1 MKLIL
6 TISALITTA
15 FVLNV
20 GSWAV
25 CRGQSAPEKDVVR
38 FRYGPKG
45 LITTARDLLSSQLQK
60 QPPPSQQGEDVVR
73 VNTNLIQTDLMV
85 FDKQG
90 HFVDG
95 LQREQFELSV
105 DGKPQPI
112 SFFEQ
117 VRAGSSKELALKLNS
132 TATIPPGK
140 PTSVNE
146 NRGRIIVFFLDD
158 LHLSLDSLTRTRKM
172 LTQFIENEMDD
183 NDRVAIASTSGDIGF
198 LQQFTDNKSV
208 LHAAVER
215 LRQHPYNVRDM
226 TRETTPMTEYM
237 ALTIERKDDPG
248 VFNFYVDECLKAA
261 PPRYPRRA
269 CEVEVINRAR
279 LILIQAAAVIV
290 NTYESL
296 ESLMRTSAQM
306 SGRKLVFFI
315 SDGFL
320 LDTGPRNA
328 DPRGKLTE
336 ITDAA
341 LRAGVVIYTI
351 DARGLF
357 SGQLDVTNN
366 VPVDMQGRL
375 ENASLREGPASQD
388 ALNALAKDT
397 GGRALRNMNYF
408 DKWVNKILDETANYY
423 LLAWRPNNEEEI
435 ARNFKKIEVRV
446 IGHPEYSVRLPRGFL
461 TTTSAALTKPT
472 ATAQPQQAHQEMQ
485 QALTSLQPRREVPTS
500 LSLVFLDTP
509 EHGPVL
515 TVSIQVA
522 NNTLSYEEIGGEQV
536 AAVDVVG
543 AAVND
548 KGKPVETFQTRLKI
562 NARNSRAIP
571 ENDSVTIYNYRM
583 PITPGLYQVRI
594 ATRDSKSGQVGSA
607 QQWIE
612 IPDLSLRHLSLS
624 SLLLGLQNV
633 ESKETKGSAAGIP
646 QVQFST
652 DHHFARN
659 SRLRFIT
666 FIYNAVRGQAG
677 NSPPNVR
684 LQARILRAGQ
694 VVKSNP
700 MQQVTVE
707 ARDLAR
713 IPYGGEISLD
723 SLPAGQYL
731 LQVTVTDQTTRASA
745 SEQAKI
751 TIE

>member
-1 MKLIL
+1 MNLIR
-6 TISALITTA
+6 AITAFIATA
-15 FVLNV
+15 FVLNA
-20 GSWAV
+20 GICAV
-25 CRGQSAPEKDVVR
+25 CCAQ
-38 FRYGPKG
+38 
-45 LITTARDLLSSQLQK
+45 QK
-60 QPPPSQQGEDVVR
+60 QPPPSQQAEDVVR
-73 VNTNLIQTDLMV
+73 VNTNLVQTDLMV

-95 LQREQFELSV
+95 LQREQFELVV
-105 DGKPQPI
+105 DGKPQAI

-117 VRAGSSKELALKLNS
+117 VRAGSAKEEALKLNS
-132 TATIPPGK
+132 TTALPAEK
-140 PTSVNE
+140 PSAVNE
-146 NRGRIIVFFLDD
+146 NRGRIVVFFLDD
-158 LHLSLDSLTRTRKM
+158 LHLSLDSLTRTHKM
-172 LTQFIENEMDD
+172 FTQFIENDMGD

-198 LQQFTDNKSV
+198 LQQLTDNKAV
-208 LHAAVER
+208 LRAAVGR

-248 VFNFYVDECLKAA
+248 VFAFYVDECLKAA
-261 PPRYPRRA
+261 PPRYPRRS
-269 CEVEVINRAR
+269 CEVEVVNRAR
-279 LILIQAAAVIV
+279 LILVQAAAVIV
-290 NTYESL
+290 NTYDSL
-296 ESLMRTSAQM
+296 ESLMRTSARM

-328 DPRGKLTE
+328 DPRGKLTQ

-366 VPVDMQGRL
+366 VPVDIQGRL
-375 ENASLREGPASQD
+375 ENVSLREGAASQD
-388 ALNALAKDT
+388 ALNALARDT
-397 GGRALRNMNYF
+397 GGRALRNTNYF
-408 DKWVNKILDETANYY
+408 DKWVNKILDETANYH

-435 ARNFKKIEVRV
+435 APAFKKIEVRV

-461 TTTSAALTKPT
+461 SRTSASLTKPT
-472 ATAQPQQAHQEMQ
+472 DTVQRPQQVHEQMQ
-485 QALTSLQPRREVPTS
+485 QALTSLHPRREVPTS
-500 LSLVFLDTP
+500 LSVVFLDTP

-515 TVSIQVA
+515 TISIQVTNA
-522 NNTLSYEEIGGEQV
+522 TLSYEELAGKQV

-543 AAVND
+543 AAIND

-562 NARNSRAIP
+562 NADARATAQD
-571 ENDSVTIYNYRM
+571 NSVTIYNYRLS
-583 PITPGLYQVRI
+583 ITPGLYQVRI
-594 ATRDSKSGQVGSA
+594 ATRDSRSGQVGSA

-612 IPDLSLRHLSLS
+612 VPNLSLRRLSLS

-633 ESKETKGSAAGIP
+633 QSKDTKGSPAGIP

-659 SRLRFIT
+659 SRLPFIT
-666 FIYNAVRGQAG
+666 FIYNASRGPTG
-677 NSPPNVR
+677 NSPPNVWV
-684 LQARILRAGQ
+684 QTRILRAGK
-694 VVKSNP
+694 VVKSSP
-700 MQQVTVE
+700 MQQVTV
-707 ARDLAR
+707 AAQDFAR
-713 IPYGGEISLD
+713 IACAGEISLD
-723 SLPAGQYL
+723 SVPAGLYL
-731 LQVTVTDQTTRASA
+731 LQVTVTDQIARTTTSQ
-745 SEQAKI
+745 QARI

>member
-6 TISALITTA
+6 AISAVITTA

-20 GSWAV
+20 GSYTV
-25 CRGQSAPEKDVVR
+25 CRAQSASEK
-38 FRYGPKG
+38 
-45 LITTARDLLSSQLQK
+45 
-60 QPPPSQQGEDVVR
+60 PPPSQQREDVVR
-73 VNTNLIQTDLMV
+73 VNTNLVQTHLMV

-95 LQREQFELSV
+95 LQREQFELVV
-105 DGKPQPI
+105 DGKPQAI

-117 VRAGSSKELALKLNS
+117 VRAGSSREHALKLNS
-132 TATIPPGK
+132 TAAIPTEK

-146 NRGRIIVFFLDD
+146 SRGRNIVFFLDD
-158 LHLSLDSLTRTRKM
+158 LHLSLDSLARTRKM
-172 LTQFIENEMDD
+172 LTQFIENDMGDTD
-183 NDRVAIASTSGDIGF
+183 PVAIVSTSGDIGF

-208 LHAAVER
+208 LHAAVRR
-215 LRQHPYNVRDM
+215 LRHHPYNVRDM
-226 TRETTPMTEYM
+226 TRENTPMSEYM
-237 ALTIERKDDPG
+237 ALTIEQKADPR
-248 VFNFYVDECLKAA
+248 VFGFYVDECMKVA
-261 PPRYPRRA
+261 PPRYPRRG

-279 LILIQAAAVIV
+279 LILVQAAAVIV

-296 ESLMRTSAQM
+296 ESLMRTWAQM

-328 DPRGKLTE
+328 DARGKLTQ

-341 LRAGVVIYTI
+341 LRAGVVVYTI

-357 SGQLDVTNN
+357 SGQLDATNN
-366 VPVDMQGRL
+366 VPVDPRGRL
-375 ENASLREGPASQD
+375 ETASLREGPASQD
-388 ALNALAKDT
+388 ALNALAQDT
-397 GGRALRNMNYF
+397 GGRALRNTNYF
-408 DKWVNKILDETANYY
+408 DKWVNKVLDETANYY
-423 LLAWRPNNEEEI
+423 LLAWRPNNEEET
-435 ARNFKKIEVRV
+435 ARDFKKIDVRV
-446 IGHPEYSVRLPRGFL
+446 IGHPEFSVRLPRGFL
-461 TTTSAALTKPT
+461 SRTSATLTKPI
-472 ATAQPQQAHQEMQ
+472 ATAQRPQQAQQEIQ

-500 LSLVFLDTP
+500 LSAVFLDTP

-515 TVSIQVA
+515 TVSIQVT
-522 NNTLSYEEIGGEQV
+522 NDTLSYEEVGGKQV

-543 AAVND
+543 VAIND
-548 KGKPVETFQTRLKI
+548 KGKPVETFKTRLKI
-562 NARNSRAIP
+562 NATESRAIAQH
-571 ENDSVTIYNYRM
+571 DSVTIYNYRM

-612 IPDLSLRHLSLS
+612 IPNLSLRRLSLS
-624 SLLLGLQNV
+624 SLLLGLRNV
-633 ESKETKGSAAGIP
+633 KSKETRDSSAGIP
-646 QVQFST
+646 QVQFSI

-659 SRLRFIT
+659 SRLPFIT
-666 FIYNAVRGQAG
+666 FIYNAARGQTG
-677 NSPPNVR
+677 NSPPNVW

-694 VVKSNP
+694 VVKSSP

-707 ARDLAR
+707 TQDFAR

-731 LQVTVTDQTTRASA
+731 LQVTVMDQITGTSA
-745 SEQAKI
+745 SEQARI